1 MFNRLFKRQ
10 RQGAETGN
18 GRSHLIE
25 LHQVSKIFHVGS
37 GDFVAL
43 DSVDFLVDKGE
54 YVAVMGKSGSGKSTL
69 LNMISGIDRPS
80 SGEIIVA
87 GTNLNHLK
95 EGEMAVWRGQHV
107 GLIFQFFQLLPTL
120 SVVEN
125 LMVAMDFCHTYPRG
139 QRESKAMALLEQV
152 GLTHQA
158 HSLPLS
164 ISGGEQQRVA
174 IARALATNPPL
185 LLADEPTGNLDSGAA
200 DDVVAL
206 FEELV
211 DQGKTILMVT
221 HDDELASRAKRI
233 ITLSDGK
240 IVDDIRRDD
249 FIMMRSDPA
258 ALDPVNYN

>member
-10 RQGAETGN
+10 SQGAETGN

-25 LHQVSKIFHVGS
+25 LHQVSKFFHVGS

-43 DSVDFLVDKGE
+43 DNVDFFVDKGE

-69 LNMISGIDRPS
+69 VNMISGIDRPS

-87 GTNLNHLK
+87 GTNLNQLK

-120 SVVEN
+120 SVIEN

-139 QRESKAMALLEQV
+139 QRESRALALLEQV

-174 IARALATNPPL
+174 IARALATNPLL

-240 IVDDIRRDD
+240 IVDDIRRDN
-249 FIMMRSDPA
+249 FTRRRSDPA

>member
-10 RQGAETGN
+10 SQGAELEN
-18 GRSHLIE
+18 GGSHLIE

-37 GDFVAL
+37 GDFIAL
-43 DSVDFLVDKGE
+43 DNVDFFVDKGE

-69 LNMISGIDRPS
+69 VNMISGIDRPS
-80 SGEIIVA
+80 AGEIIVS

-125 LMVAMDFCHTYPRG
+125 LMVAMDFCHTPPRG
-139 QRESKAMALLEQV
+139 KRTQRAMELLEQV
-152 GLTHQA
+152 GLADQA

-200 DDVVAL
+200 ADIIEL
-206 FEELV
+206 FEYLV

-221 HDDELASRAKRI
+221 HDDELAGRANRI

-240 IVDDIRRDD
+240 IVDDVRQNKLAAMAEAHTK
-249 FIMMRSDPA
+249 FDPIS
-258 ALDPVNYN
+258 YT

>member
-10 RQGAETGN
+10 NQGAETEN

-25 LHQVSKIFHVGS
+25 LHNVSKIFPVGS
-37 GDFVAL
+37 GDCIAL
-43 DSVDFLVDKGE
+43 DGVDFLVDKGE

-69 LNMISGIDRPS
+69 VNMISGIDRPS

-87 GTNLNHLK
+87 GTNLNQLK
-95 EGEMAVWRGQHV
+95 EGQMAVWRGQHV
-107 GLIFQFFQLLPTL
+107 GLIFQFFQLLPML
-120 SVVEN
+120 SVIEN

-139 QRESKAMALLEQV
+139 QRESRAMALLEQV
-152 GLTHQA
+152 GLTPQA

-185 LLADEPTGNLDSGAA
+185 LLADEPTGNLDSGASA
-200 DDVVAL
+200 SVIDL

-211 DQGKTILMVT
+211 EQGKTILMVT

-233 ITLSDGK
+233 ITLSDGR
-240 IVDDIRRDD
+240 IVDEVRRDD
-249 FIMMRSDPA
+249 MAAMMNSQA
-258 ALDPVNYN
+258 TG

>member
-1 MFNRLFKRQ
+1 MFNRLFKQ
-10 RQGAETGN
+10 QIQETETGN

-43 DSVDFLVDKGE
+43 DSIDFFVDEGE

-69 LNMISGIDRPS
+69 VNMISGIDRPS
-80 SGEIIVA
+80 SGEIFVA
-87 GTNLNHLK
+87 GVNLNHLK
-95 EGEMAVWRGQHV
+95 EGQMAVWRGQHV
-107 GLIFQFFQLLPTL
+107 GLIFEFFQLLPTL
-120 SVVEN
+120 SIIEN

-139 QRESKAMALLEQV
+139 QREQKAMMLLEQV
-152 GLTHQA
+152 GLVSQA

-164 ISGGEQQRVA
+164 ISGGEQQRAA
-174 IARALATNPPL
+174 IARALATNPPM

-200 DDVVAL
+200 ADVIAL

-211 DQGKTILMVT
+211 EQGKTILMVT

-233 ITLSDGK
+233 ITLADGR
-240 IVDDIRRDD
+240 IVDDVQCDNS
-249 FIMMRSDPA
+249 MMGRGVQVS
-258 ALDPVNYN
+258 LDQVGYT